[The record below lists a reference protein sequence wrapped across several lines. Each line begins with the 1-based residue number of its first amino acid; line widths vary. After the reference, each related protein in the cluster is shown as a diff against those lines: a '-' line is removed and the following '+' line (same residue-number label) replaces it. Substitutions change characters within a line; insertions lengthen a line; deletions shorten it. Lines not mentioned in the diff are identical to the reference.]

1 MYICLKK
8 LDKKKKEETVAVNN
22 NRKKR
27 KNEIE
32 NENIIRKG
40 MKKI

>member
-8 LDKKKKEETVAVNN
+8 LEKKKKEETVAVNN

>member
-8 LDKKKKEETVAVNN
+8 LEKKKKEETVAVNN

-27 KNEIE
+27 KSEIE
-32 NENIIRKG
+32 NEKIIRKG
-40 MKKI
+40 MKKL

>member
-1 MYICLKK
+1 MFEKAGE
-8 LDKKKKEETVAVNN
+8 KKKEETIAVNN

-27 KNEIE
+27 KSEIE
-32 NENIIRKG
+32 NEKITRKG

>member
-1 MYICLKK
+1 MFEKAGE
-8 LDKKKKEETVAVNN
+8 KKKEETIAVNN